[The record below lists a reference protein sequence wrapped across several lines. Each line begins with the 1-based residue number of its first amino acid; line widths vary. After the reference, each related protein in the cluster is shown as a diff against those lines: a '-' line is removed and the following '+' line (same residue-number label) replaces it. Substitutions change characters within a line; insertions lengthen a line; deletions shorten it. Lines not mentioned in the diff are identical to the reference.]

1 VTEVATG
8 AGFIARAWAAADA
21 RDTLVCV
28 GLDPEPERFPASI
41 RALNSPIFEFNKRI
55 VDATAEYA
63 CCFKPQFA
71 HYAAL
76 GAEDQLLATIR
87 YIHERHP
94 GLPVILDDGRPLAQ
108 SNAIILHLAEGSA
121 LIPADAYE
129 RARMLEWMFWEQY
142 SHEPYVATSRYHMVY
157 LGRTKD
163 QREPMRVE
171 RGEKALDLM
180 ETMIKGRTWFAGEA
194 LSVADIA
201 LIAYTRLAHEGG
213 FDMASRP
220 EVMAWIGRAE
230 KALGL
235 PPAGKH

>member
-1 VTEVATG
+1 MKVFGDRNSGNCQKVSITADFLKIPYQWIDIDIMKSESRTEAYL
-8 AGFIARAWAAADA
+8 RK
-21 RDTLVCV
+21 
-28 GLDPEPERFPASI
+28 
-41 RALNSPIFEFNKRI
+41 SPMGQVPMIE
-55 VDATAEYA
+55 
-63 CCFKPQFA
+63 
-71 HYAAL
+71 
-76 GAEDQLLATIR
+76 
-87 YIHERHP
+87 
-94 GLPVILDDGRPLAQ
+94 LDDGRCLAQ
-108 SNAIILHLAEGSA
+108 SNAIIRYLAAGSA
-121 LIPADAYE
+121 LLPADPFGQAKVDE
-129 RARMLEWMFWEQY
+129 LLFWEQY

-157 LGRTKD
+157 LGRTKE

-220 EVMAWIGRAE
+220 EVRAWIARTE

>member
-1 VTEVATG
+1 MRVYGDRNSGNCQKVSIT
-8 AGFIARAWAAADA
+8 AD
-21 RDTLVCV
+21 
-28 GLDPEPERFPASI
+28 F
-41 RALNSPIFEFNKRI
+41 LNIPYEWVDIDITKNESRSEAFLKRTPMGQ
-55 VDATAEYA
+55 V
-63 CCFKPQFA
+63 
-71 HYAAL
+71 
-76 GAEDQLLATIR
+76 
-87 YIHERHP
+87 
-94 GLPVILDDGRPLAQ
+94 PVIELDDGRCLAQ
-108 SNAIILHLAEGSA
+108 SNAIIRYLANGSA
-121 LIPADAYE
+121 LLPADPFAQAKIDE
-129 RARMLEWMFWEQY
+129 LLFWEQY
-142 SHEPYVATSRYHMVY
+142 SHEPYVATTRYHMVY

-194 LSVADIA
+194 LSIADIA

-220 EVMAWIGRAE
+220 QVMAWIGRAE

>member
-1 VTEVATG
+1 MKIYGDRGSGNCQKVSIT
-8 AGFIARAWAAADA
+8 ADYLKIPYQWVDIDITKNESRSEA
-21 RDTLVCV
+21 FL
-28 GLDPEPERFPASI
+28 
-41 RALNSPIFEFNKRI
+41 KRTPMGQ
-55 VDATAEYA
+55 V
-63 CCFKPQFA
+63 
-71 HYAAL
+71 
-76 GAEDQLLATIR
+76 
-87 YIHERHP
+87 
-94 GLPVILDDGRPLAQ
+94 PVIELDDGRCLAQ
-108 SNAIILHLAEGSA
+108 SNAIIRYLANGSA
-121 LIPADAYE
+121 LLPADPFAQAKIDE
-129 RARMLEWMFWEQY
+129 LLFWEQY
-142 SHEPYVATSRYHMVY
+142 SHEPYVATTRYHMVY

-194 LSVADIA
+194 LSIADIA

-220 EVMAWIGRAE
+220 QVMAWIGRAE